1 VPCCSAPGATPTRR
15 LTQRDAPESRFDLG
29 SPRLFVA
36 HVLGEPTDRGLAF
49 RAMRLATVEDV
60 RALMPEAFEP

>member
-1 VPCCSAPGATPTRR
+1 
-15 LTQRDAPESRFDLG
+15 
-29 SPRLFVA
+29 VA